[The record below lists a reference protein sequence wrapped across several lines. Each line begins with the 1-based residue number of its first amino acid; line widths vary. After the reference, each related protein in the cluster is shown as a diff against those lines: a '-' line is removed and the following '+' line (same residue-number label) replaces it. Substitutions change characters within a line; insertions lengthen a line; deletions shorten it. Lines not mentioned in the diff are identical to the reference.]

1 MHRREFL
8 RTAGGV
14 TAAGAGA
21 AAATPAAA
29 QEDGD
34 GGDGGD
40 GGQQGPIDY
49 GGWFEDVPYWE
60 GDGSTV
66 DATGQEE
73 ASVAVG
79 AGAGLQ
85 FGPAAIHVDP
95 GTTVVWE
102 WTGNGG
108 GHNVVA
114 QDVPDGVESFSSGSA
129 VSAEGTTFEFTFE
142 TEGIHTYYCNPH
154 LGRGMKGAV
163 AVGEVPRKAVS
174 SGPPTRTEPD
184 PNEMGVPIRAHYVG
198 IATIL
203 MIVSSFVFT
212 FFLLKYG
219 ESPNVEGG
227 NN

>member
-1 MHRREFL
+1 MTDANADVSRRGFL
-8 RTAGGV
+8 RTAAGGAAV
-14 TAAGAGA
+14 ASVTGTAAGQENGG
-21 AAATPAAA
+21 TP
-29 QEDGD
+29 DF
-34 GGDGGD
+34 GGYLDNVEN
-40 GGQQGPIDY
+40 
-49 GGWFEDVPYWE
+49 F
-60 GDGSTV
+60 DGSVV
-66 DATGQEE
+66 DATGQDE
-73 ASVAVG
+73 ATVEVG
-79 AGAGLQ
+79 VDANGGAFG
-85 FGPAAIHVDP
+85 FGPAAVHVDN
-95 GTTVVWE
+95 GATVKWE